1 MKDLVGTFM
10 GLEEEFCRVNRYENT
25 GRVKNR
31 EIYVINDIV
40 YTKGVGH
47 VFRCK
52 RRIGN
57 GG

>member
-31 EIYVINDIV
+31 EISVINDIV
-40 YTKGVGH
+40 YMKGVGH

-52 RRIGN
+52 RR
-57 GG
+57 